1 MNLHLTGKTAL
12 VTGSTLGI
20 GKAVAAT
27 LLKEGVRVIVN
38 GRNAERLEATVNDLR
53 QYGEVRG
60 VAADLAH
67 AAGADTLLEGLNGVA
82 VDVLV
87 NNVGFFEVK
96 PFSDIPDGEWL
107 SLFELNVMSGV
118 RLSRALMPDMLDCGW
133 GRIVFVASEQSLKP
147 NPEMLHY
154 ATTKTAQLTVARGLA
169 ELTKGTGVT
178 VNSVLAA
185 PTWSEGVE
193 VFLSKVA
200 EAQGTTLEQVRQD
213 YFASGDGQPSLLG
226 RFADPQEIA
235 DVIVFLCS
243 KNAAAI
249 NGAAQRVEGGIIRA
263 IV

>member
-96 PFSDIPDGEWL
+96 PFFDIPDGEWL

-118 RLSRALMPDMLDCGW
+118 RLSRALMPSMLDRDW

-154 ATTKTAQLTVARGLA
+154 ATTKTAQLAVARGLA

-185 PTWSEGVE
+185 PT
-193 VFLSKVA
+193 
-200 EAQGTTLEQVRQD
+200 
-213 YFASGDGQPSLLG
+213 
-226 RFADPQEIA
+226 
-235 DVIVFLCS
+235 
-243 KNAAAI
+243 
-249 NGAAQRVEGGIIRA
+249 
-263 IV
+263 